1 MKTVKDLTVSVL
13 GTRPVSAAVE
23 RVLRGRLRVVAY
35 HGVADAEAFRRQL
48 DLVVSRYVVVCGA
61 DVVGALNGG
70 PPLPD
75 RAVWITF
82 DDGHSSVVEHA
93 LPLLRERSM
102 SATLFVCPGL
112 VDGGEP
118 PWWEVVDSAVALG
131 WVSEG
136 LPTGRYVQ
144 ALKALSDAERRRHV
158 AGADVFSKQVGG
170 EVARPVPAAGPV
182 ELGAWL
188 NAGMELG
195 NHTWDHPC
203 LDMCAGDE
211 QRRQIVEADRWL
223 ERVGAFEPGR
233 LFAYPNGDWTPDS
246 ERVLAELGY
255 DVALLFDHRLA
266 NVAAVSPLRVSRVRL
281 DAGASVERARAIL
294 SGGHSMLYRP
304 PSPIV
309 VTSGAA

>member
-1 MKTVKDLTVSVL
+1 MKAAKELAVSVL

-35 HGVADAEAFRRQL
+35 HGVADADAFRRQL
-48 DLVVSRYVVVCGA
+48 DLVASRYVSVCGA
-61 DVVGALNGG
+61 DVVAAMNGG
-70 PPLPD
+70 PPLPE

-82 DDGHSSVVEHA
+82 DDGHSSVVEYA
-93 LPLLRERSM
+93 LPLLRERNM

-112 VDGGEP
+112 VQGGEP
-118 PWWEVVDSAVALG
+118 PWWEVVEFAAARG
-131 WVSEG
+131 WVSDG
-136 LPTGRYVQ
+136 LPAGRYVQ
-144 ALKALSDAERRRHV
+144 ALKALPDSERRRHV
-158 AGADVFSKQVGG
+158 ADAHAFSKQVGG
-170 EVARPVPAAGPV
+170 EVARPVPVAGPV

-203 LDMCAGDE
+203 LDMCAGDD

-223 ERVGAFEPGR
+223 ERIGAFESGR
-233 LFAYPNGDWTPDS
+233 LFAYPNGDWTQDS
-246 ERVLAELGY
+246 ERVLVELGY

-266 NVAAVSPLRVSRVRL
+266 DVAAVSPLRMSRVRL
-281 DAGASVERARAIL
+281 DTGASVERARAIL

-304 PSPIV
+304 SSPIV
-309 VTSGAA
+309 MISGAA